1 MKKILTVLFM
11 ALAANIQA
19 QTLRNVFTQMP
30 DSIVPLLSSVNR
42 QDGLDYVDNNMSLDV
57 TNRLGNITT
66 ISGEKDRY
74 IEVNTASKAWTRL
87 LLLPSTQGDILLCLV
102 KTVSIDKAF
111 DSSIQFYDTK
121 WNPKKIADYVDL
133 PVVSDFIAWND
144 SVSEEERTELLKKI
158 DITLMEISA
167 NYEKTQDDQDASAP
181 TLTFRLHSLSYM
193 NEEDRKLL
201 APYLKDSIKMRWNGV
216 KFEEQP
222 SGMDS

>member
-1 MKKILTVLFM
+1 MKKILTVFLL
-11 ALAANIQA
+11 ALAANTQA

-87 LLLPSTQGDILLCLV
+87 MLLPSTEGDTLLCLV

-111 DSSIQFYDTK
+111 DSRIQFYDTK
-121 WNPKKIADYVDL
+121 WNPKRNADYVDL
-133 PVVSDFIAWND
+133 PAVSDFMAWND
-144 SVSEEERTELLKKI
+144 SISEEERTELTKKI

-167 NYEKTQDDQDASAP
+167 NYEKTQDSQDTSAP

-193 NEEDRKLL
+193 NEQDRKLL
-201 APYLKDSIKMRWNGV
+201 APYLKESLKMHWNGSS
-216 KFEEQP
+216 FIR
-222 SGMDS
+222 